1 MEIGDVVK
9 DYTGYVITGV
19 ETLGLEEICRKE
31 KGLSTRD
38 SRK

>member
-1 MEIGDVVK
+1 MKEGDVVK
-9 DYTGYVITGV
+9 DNTGYAITDV